1 MKKQIYAALFATT
14 ILGVSAT
21 ISVDQVHAS
30 VRSDRVAV
38 KTAQKKVT
46 KTNKAIKSYTKKIK
60 NAQGYTTSNV
70 DVTSADPALQASI
83 ASAQTAL
90 NDAQN
95 QVKVA
100 TVNVQSAQAQVSGNG
115 ASISANTGAI
125 VAQAQKAQASAQSAL
140 NNANAS
146 ISANQAKIAS
156 DQTAIQNNNN
166 TIANL
171 QNQANNNSQA
181 SSVASLQSQINSLTA
196 ARDAKVAQ
204 LSNNQSQGQARIV
217 LPQGT
222 NVSAMSNW
230 TTAQWNSWAKGVSV
244 QPFVDNATD
253 QANTVNVN
261 NMSAS
266 QSQDL
271 QNYFG
276 SLLNDVLVQAGQQ
289 KAFVNNSTV
298 NQYAQEIANGYTAD
312 ASHFVLTM
320 SHDNKAINAVS
331 QKYNVAIGENISAG
345 LDTSGIYGNVAQFNG
360 TTNMN
365 DIKKAIY
372 TAMSLMIDDD
382 DGAGWSH
389 AAQFFGLAANVQTP
403 NAIWSVVVDGLG
415 QIHFIVVYSA
425 TKPDSLGINQYISVA
440 GSNQPMLDVSSA
452 STSNNNAAVQSEVN
466 DLNTQIANAKAQLKS
481 ASANTGNA
489 NKVADQIKTLTSS
502 NTRLQNEIN
511 ALNNAISNTN
521 AQLSGLQATL
531 DSANAALTNAQAISN
546 SASVT
551 TPSDNQ
557 AATAALTNAQSKLAD
572 AKKAEAAAQAKL
584 NSLTSQVRHTT
595 TSVKHARV
603 SAKYLK
609 SLKKHLAY
617 LRKLIKKQRKALAA
631 AKHRLAVATKHA
643 HK

>member
-115 ASISANTGAI
+115 ASVSANTGAI

-181 SSVASLQSQINSLTA
+181 SSVACLQSQIDSLTA

-222 NVSAMSNW
+222 NVSAMKSW
-230 TTAQWNSWAKGVSV
+230 SDAQWNNWASGVNVKS
-244 QPFVDNATD
+244 FVDNASD
-253 QANTVNVN
+253 QANTVDVN
-261 NMSAS
+261 NMTAA
-266 QSQDL
+266 QNQEI

-276 SLLNDVLVQAGQQ
+276 SLLNDVLVQAG
-289 KAFVNNSTV
+289 KPMAYFNNASV
-298 NQYAQEIANGYTAD
+298 NQYAQEIAQGYVAD
-312 ASHFVLTM
+312 GNHAVLTY
-320 SHDNKAINAVS
+320 SHDYKAINAVS
-331 QKYNVAIGENISAG
+331 QKYGVTLGENLSVG
-345 LDTSGIYGNVAQFNG
+345 LDTSGDYGNVKAFNG
-360 TTNMN
+360 VTNMN

-372 TAMSLMIDDD
+372 SAMSGMIADD
-382 DGAGWSH
+382 AGSAWGH
-389 AAQFFGLAANVQTP
+389 TKQFFGANSNVQTP
-403 NAIWSVVVDGLG
+403 VAIWSVSIDGFG
-415 QIHFIVVYSA
+415 QLHFIKADSA
-425 TKPDSLGINQYISVA
+425 SRPDSMGINQYISVA

-511 ALNNAISNTN
+511 ALNDAISNTN